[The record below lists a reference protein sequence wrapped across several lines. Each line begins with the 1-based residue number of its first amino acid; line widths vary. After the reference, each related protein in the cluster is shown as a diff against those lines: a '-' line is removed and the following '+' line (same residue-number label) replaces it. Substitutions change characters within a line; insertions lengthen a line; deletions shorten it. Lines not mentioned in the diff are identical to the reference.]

1 MPEHSKTLVRLSIL
15 EFAEKKAR
23 EERDSGPSVNN
34 NKNTSKL
41 TNRKNVKD
49 NLTKKIKANDN
60 IKNGKMYVVS
70 ESKAIKW
77 QI

>member
-15 EFAEKKAR
+15 EFAEKKAW

-34 NKNTSKL
+34 NNNTSKL

-49 NLTKKIKANDN
+49 NPTKKIKANDN